1 MCRGV
6 SLLGFGV
13 AGGVVGSVA
22 ARSEQ
27 VESLR
32 ECPWI
37 DRDRVVRDPESRVAC
52 RSCSAWDLSIFLST
66 YLSTYLSIALL
77 LLLGAACGQ
86 QGGGDVGV
94 EVFRCTL
101 APNGSEAATLVRVRV
116 RFWLVSVF

>member
-1 MCRGV
+1 MIFRFPKLSNHISSRNIIIRSGFSLLEV
-6 SLLGFGV
+6 IIAIGLLGFGV

-52 RSCSAWDLSIFLST
+52 RSRSA
-66 YLSTYLSIALL
+66 
-77 LLLGAACGQ
+77 
-86 QGGGDVGV
+86 
-94 EVFRCTL
+94 
-101 APNGSEAATLVRVRV
+101 
-116 RFWLVSVF
+116 